1 MNPGYDSFSRRSFS
15 GTGPSPNGGFND
27 FGGYPEV
34 SGPPNYPPPLTGPG
48 RSSYSS
54 MPNPNIP
61 PPASLSQS
69 YPSSGP
75 GFSGGLGPSYPMSN
89 RDQTSFPGGFDTP
102 GMSSTGIPP
111 PAGAPYTNS
120 YDNSPLMDSQYPPP
134 LLDDGGYSRGRT
146 LSTGGGFGQPPFMSS
161 GQPMTPYPSQYR
173 PKRARRASSVGP
185 GMGHGGYV
193 PDMYHRPGGRVAIK
207 FRLTGE
213 HRSGITLNEALSSE
227 RLSQSRPYMLHDIAP
242 DMYRKITLKVR
253 WSGYRSNIY
262 DIPLST
268 DPSGYVNL
276 QSLAR
281 RTARAIVHFMQAN
294 GIFLSWERVVI
305 HRLEEIS
312 PGIWIP
318 VLITH

>member
-1 MNPGYDSFSRRSFS
+1 MNTGYDGFPRRSFS
-15 GTGPSPNGGFND
+15 GTGPSPNSGFND

-69 YPSSGP
+69 YPSNGP
-75 GFSGGLGPSYPMSN
+75 GFSGGMGTSYPMSN
-89 RDQTSFPGGFDTP
+89 REQTSFPGGFDTP

-146 LSTGGGFGQPPFMSS
+146 LSTGGGFGQQPFMPS
-161 GQPMTPYPSQYR
+161 GQPMTPYPSHYR

-193 PDMYHRPGGRVAIK
+193 PDMYHRPGGRVAVK

-227 RLSQSRPYMLHDIAP
+227 RLSKSRAYMLHDIAP
-242 DMYRKITLKVR
+242 DMYRKITIKVR
-253 WSGYRSNIY
+253 VRCLPPAA
-262 DIPLST
+262 PL
-268 DPSGYVNL
+268 
-276 QSLAR
+276 
-281 RTARAIVHFMQAN
+281 
-294 GIFLSWERVVI
+294 VV
-305 HRLEEIS
+305 
-312 PGIWIP
+312 
-318 VLITH
+318 VCT